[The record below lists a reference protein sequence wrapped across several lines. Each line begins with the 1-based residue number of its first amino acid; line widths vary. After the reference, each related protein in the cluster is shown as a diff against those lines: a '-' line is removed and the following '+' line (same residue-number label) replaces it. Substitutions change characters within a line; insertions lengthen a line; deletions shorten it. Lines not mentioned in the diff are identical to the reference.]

1 MSERRQAARQPS
13 DAPASSATPIPLE
26 HLDFRVAVTGTWAEI
41 ELTQRFGNRLERP
54 LEAVYVFPLP
64 EESIVRGAVVKIGDR
79 TITAEIRERAKAQAE
94 YAQARDAGHDA
105 AMVEQERPN
114 VFTMSVARI
123 DPGAQIGVTVPYAHR
138 VPWQHGGGRLIIPLV
153 VAPQFIPG
161 VAVNEQG
168 DTNEVPD
175 ASRITPTV
183 AKAVPY
189 RATVRVTLKPGFPCT
204 VACASHPDRV
214 QPFTMAAGESSK
226 EIVLEDI
233 APDGDVV
240 FTYQTTAEFPVVT
253 ATRSSFTYRGETEE
267 YLVVQV
273 FPGFMRTSDRPLD
286 NVLLLDG
293 SGSMQGEKDLGLQ
306 RVAKKVLQRAIRFG
320 RPLRV
325 AVERFGNQ
333 PEVLVPLSE
342 IGPTHSSVLDGIVR
356 NEGTE
361 FGPALSVA
369 MGLLRKSPPTHDR
382 CIVVVTDGDT
392 GSLGYAK
399 VPGVRVHMVGIDTAA
414 NAETLRRIAEENG
427 GGIYTVLPGEDEDAA
442 ANEIIGLMSGPV
454 LQGVTLEGLPDGAE
468 VIGATDCYQL
478 RPTTFAVRLPKQ
490 VNKVTVVGRGED
502 GKVHRFPATVT
513 DAETAIGAQLWAR
526 SKLRELQMQ
535 QRAGRQRSDQ
545 VMPTHEDLTRV
556 SLRYGIIG
564 PTTAFIAVAERAVPG
579 KEKPERVDVP
589 VMVPRGWDYDA
600 AAGGPAAM
608 AAFAVGSPASGVH
621 VNSVLL
627 MRAGSAPPMP
637 GAMRRMSGGVSHLS
651 ALRGTGGPPAARRV
665 AIPASAFA
673 GGLGDPPSTRGGAS
687 PKGFVRRT
695 LDALASGVSRLTGGG
710 SSALDGGDEGLPEE
724 ITAPI
729 PQGPKLSEVI
739 GLAESLLAR
748 LTAGEDA
755 AKVKEDWTAFVQTF
769 LQFISHG
776 GYPRSEDDRC
786 RLFELLSEIS
796 QYAGFEIDI
805 PEHFR
810 AMPKD
815 TTGTT
820 YERWERAATLPIRK
834 PKPETRAAR

>member
-1 MSERRQAARQPS
+1 MSERAKAARRPS
-13 DAPASSATPIPLE
+13 DAPASSASPIPLE
-26 HLDFRVAVTGTWAEI
+26 HLDFRVAVTGTWAEV

-79 TITAEIRERAKAQAE
+79 TITAEIRERQQAQAE
-94 YAQARDAGHDA
+94 YARARDAGHDA

-123 DPGAQIGVTVPYAHR
+123 DPGAQISVTVPYAHR
-138 VPWQHGGGRLIIPLV
+138 VPWQNGGGRLIIPLV

-161 VAVNEQG
+161 VAVNTKG

-175 ASRITPTV
+175 ASRITPPV

-189 RATVRVTLKPGFPCT
+189 RATVRVMLTPGFPCT

-253 ATRSSFTYRGETEE
+253 ATRSSFTHRGEREE

-286 NVLLLDG
+286 SVLVLDD
-293 SGSMQGEKDLGLQ
+293 SGSMSGEKASGLQ
-306 RVAKKVLQRAIRFG
+306 RVAKKMLQRAIRFG

-325 AVERFGNQ
+325 AVERFDNQ

-342 IGPTHSSVLDGIVR
+342 IGPTHSSVLDGITGR
-356 NEGTE
+356 GGTK

-369 MGLLRKSPPTHDR
+369 MGLLRKSPATHDR

-399 VPGVRVHMVGIDTAA
+399 VKGVRVHMIGIDTAA

-478 RPTTFAVRLPKQ
+478 RPTTFAVRLPRQ
-490 VNKVTVVGRGED
+490 VETVTVVGRGED

-535 QRAGRQRSDQ
+535 QRAGQRSDQ
-545 VMPTHEDLTRV
+545 EAAQTAEALTKV

-579 KEKPERVDVP
+579 QEKPERVDVP

-600 AAGGPAAM
+600 VAGGTGPSSMLMAAGAGPIPVMRVGMAAM
-608 AAFAVGSPASGVH
+608 G
-621 VNSVLL
+621 
-627 MRAGSAPPMP
+627 APPA
-637 GAMRRMSGGVSHLS
+637 AMRRMSGSVMLM
-651 ALRGTGGPPAARRV
+651 RGTGGPPAARRV
-665 AIPASAFA
+665 AIPASALA

-687 PKGFVRRT
+687 PERKGFVRRT
-695 LDALASGVSRLTGGG
+695 LGALAGGVSRLTGSLGGG
-710 SSALDGGDEGLPEE
+710 SSSLAGDDDEDFALPPLP
-724 ITAPI
+724 PV
-729 PQGPKLSEVI
+729 PQGPKVSDLI

-776 GYPRSEDDRC
+776 GYPRSDDDRC

-796 QYAGFEIDI
+796 QHAGFEIDV

-810 AMPKD
+810 AMPQA
-815 TTGTT
+815 TTGAT
-820 YERWERAATLPIRK
+820 YDRWERAATLPIRR
-834 PKPETRAAR
+834 PKASVEATR